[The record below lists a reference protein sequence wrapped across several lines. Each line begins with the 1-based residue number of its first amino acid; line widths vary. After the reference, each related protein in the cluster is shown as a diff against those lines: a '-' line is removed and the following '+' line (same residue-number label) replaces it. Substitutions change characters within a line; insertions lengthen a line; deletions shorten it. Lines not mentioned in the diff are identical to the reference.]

1 MQDHPISYLFFHFV
15 DRFWPPD
22 LEEWLKS
29 AFLES
34 AVKEQLENSVFD
46 GEKVDFTA
54 RRGTT
59 TINFSNMVR
68 LELGGERKEDEEG
81 SFDPEVDASRRSAGG
96 EEAKG
101 SYRFDLNQTPREI
114 INLAKTYLA
123 ANAEKQGDGGRS
135 TSMDKDGTPG
145 NE

>member
-1 MQDHPISYLFFHFV
+1 MHLSPTVSANSIASVRARMKLKARVEENENHIGCE
-15 DRFWPPD
+15 DRV
-22 LEEWLKS
+22 
-29 AFLES
+29 
-34 AVKEQLENSVFD
+34 AVE
-46 GEKVDFTA
+46 
-54 RRGTT
+54 R
-59 TINFSNMVR
+59 
-68 LELGGERKEDEEG
+68 GGERKEDEEG

-135 TSMDKDGTPG
+135 TSMDEDGTPG